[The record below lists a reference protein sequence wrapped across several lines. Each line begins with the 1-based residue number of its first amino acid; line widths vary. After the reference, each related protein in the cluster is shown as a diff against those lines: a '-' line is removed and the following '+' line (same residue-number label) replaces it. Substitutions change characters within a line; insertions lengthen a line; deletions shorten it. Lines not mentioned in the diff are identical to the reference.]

1 MCGGVDTQ
9 KLKKCGPS
17 KRVRGVGGVGAK
29 NGTVFALLSMLRC
42 GLRGCWWSLLSYWG
56 WVWWSDRD
64 EWGKV
69 LKKGLENWTRVTHF
83 VVQGVGYPMFPLGA
97 RGVPFFLFNWGGGMG
112 GPTPSIM
119 YGPFDCVC

>member
-69 LKKGLENWTRVTHF
+69 LKKLGELDTCHSLRSTGC
-83 VVQGVGYPMFPLGA
+83 GV
-97 RGVPFFLFNWGGGMG
+97 RDVPSWSTWGPIFFF
-112 GPTPSIM
+112 
-119 YGPFDCVC
+119 F